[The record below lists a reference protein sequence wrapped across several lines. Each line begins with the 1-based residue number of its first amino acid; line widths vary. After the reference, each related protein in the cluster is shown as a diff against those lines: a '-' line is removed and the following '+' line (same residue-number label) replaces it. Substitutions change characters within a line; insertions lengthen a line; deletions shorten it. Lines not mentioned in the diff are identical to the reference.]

1 MVYGT
6 QILTKIQKRLGQRFE
21 ASDVEVIERDLAF
34 DGFFRLER
42 VTLRHRLFAGGWSQ
56 PFTRELFQRGDA
68 VAVLP
73 YDPINDQV
81 ILVEQFRVGA
91 IRGADSPWMFEL
103 VAGIV
108 EPGES
113 DIEVAYRESMEE
125 AGCELDMLKPI
136 ATFYPSSG
144 ACSEQIRTFVGRV
157 VSAGVGEVHG
167 LDAEHEDLLVHA
179 VSRDDA
185 IAMLD
190 DGQINN
196 GHTLIALQWLARHG
210 EELRREWLS

>member
-1 MVYGT
+1 MTAESDKY
-6 QILTKIQKRLGQRFE
+6 RQRFN
-21 ASDVEVIERDLAF
+21 ASDVEVLNRELAYQ
-34 DGFFRLER
+34 GFFRFEKLT
-42 VTLRHRLFAGGWSQ
+42 VKHRLFAGGWSQ
-56 PFTRELFQRGDA
+56 PFTRELFERGDA

-73 YDPINDQV
+73 YDPVKDQV

-91 IRGADSPWMFEL
+91 IRGDDSPWMFEL

-113 DIEVAYRESMEE
+113 DVAVAHREALEE
-125 AGCELDMLKPI
+125 AGCTLDCLKPI

-157 VSAGVGEVHG
+157 VEAGVDEVHG
-167 LDAEHEDLLVHA
+167 LDEEYEDLLVHA
-179 VSRDDA
+179 VPRADA
-185 IAMLD
+185 IAMVD
-190 DGQINN
+190 ANQINN

-210 EELRREWLS
+210 EALRQEWLS